1 MRRFLIGLVL
11 GGSSSGITWA
21 VTHDRGWTLLVGVVV
36 LVLVWLGEFI
46 LDDLL

>member
-1 MRRFLIGLVL
+1 MARFVVGLIL
-11 GGSSSGITWA
+11 GASSSGITWA
-21 VTHDRGWTLLVGVVV
+21 CTHSLHWTAIVGVVV

>member
-11 GGSSSGITWA
+11 GACTSGITFVATDSLHWA
-21 VTHDRGWTLLVGVVV
+21 ALAGAVVF
-36 LVLVWLGEFI
+36 VLVWLGEFI